1 MHSLAG
7 IGRGSSEEPLQAVCR
22 KVAKTQR
29 CKDAKENFGF
39 LFSSQPEA
47 YQVPLLHGAPR
58 AQRKQGIALGGGI
71 QGDKIRDA
79 T

>member
-22 KVAKTQR
+22 KG
-29 CKDAKENFGF
+29 AKENFGF